1 MICLFLFS
9 KAGFGKELYRVEG
22 LQWTMC
28 DRSQLLWFNQHL
40 LNVKGLQSTWKSENI
55 LCPAT
60 HTHTHTQKSQSNCH
74 MKLDLVKFSD
84 QLKYWLSSDMII
96 IHTQFTRDVLIR
108 HITSNMIF
116 KEYSLIKTLIFST
129 QKISLCPEE

>member
-1 MICLFLFS
+1 MLLGNTMHSFCWSLIRSDFFLFLGKEMICLFLFS

-40 LNVKGLQSTWKSENI
+40 LNVKGLQSTSKSENI

-60 HTHTHTQKSQSNCH
+60 HTHTHTQIS
-74 MKLDLVKFSD
+74 V
-84 QLKYWLSSDMII
+84 QLSYEIGPCKIQWPIEILAIFWYDNYPHS
-96 IHTQFTRDVLIR
+96 IHTRCV
-108 HITSNMIF
+108 N
-116 KEYSLIKTLIFST
+116 
-129 QKISLCPEE
+129 

>member
-1 MICLFLFS
+1 MDDVRWKPVALI
-9 KAGFGKELYRVEG
+9 
-22 LQWTMC
+22 
-28 DRSQLLWFNQHL
+28 
-40 LNVKGLQSTWKSENI
+40 QSTSAKRKRSPILFFFFFCQSENREIITSKSENI

-60 HTHTHTQKSQSNCH
+60 HTHTQKPESNCH

-84 QLKYWLSSDMII
+84 LLKYWLSSDMII
-96 IHTQFTRDVLIR
+96 IHTQFARDVLLR

-116 KEYSLIKTLIFST
+116 KEYSLIQTLIFST